1 MKQATSASRDRS
13 PCQKRPLRT
22 FASKKR
28 LECCLTRTR
37 NATFSLFRS
46 SPCGARGGRQVAT
59 RSSLSRSE
67 PSAKATMTS
76 YLQSA
81 KMIATKS
88 LLAHTHGQ
96 CKLADRSPDD
106 WSLAS
111 SAVHFHEES
120 LQKGSKAYDS
130 VDLALLTECKKLVK
144 QGKSILLISQ
154 ICLMC

>member
-28 LECCLTRTR
+28 LDSCLTRTW

-46 SPCGARGGRQVAT
+46 SPCEARGGRQVAT

-81 KMIATKS
+81 EMIATKS
-88 LLAHTHGQ
+88 LLAHTHEQ

-120 LQKGSKAYDS
+120 LQKGSKAYDG
-130 VDLALLTECKKLVK
+130 VDLELVTECQRLVRE
-144 QGKSILLISQ
+144 GEFILVISWR
-154 ICLMC
+154 